1 VNYDQA
7 IMIEAHLAMRALGD
21 TRLDHLDRA
30 RVVAENLERFRS
42 PLGGYEFELGI
53 PQVFSHYSAW
63 SSSGLLELY
72 EVDPDPRW
80 LTNARESL
88 RDLSTVLVDGRDGG
102 VYYGVYEC
110 IPRWVSQCPAG
121 ASSTV
126 DERKVHLSQ
135 SWVERAFALLER
147 AE

>member
-1 VNYDQA
+1 
-7 IMIEAHLAMRALGD
+7 MFG
-21 TRLDHLDRA
+21 
-30 RVVAENLERFRS
+30 
-42 PLGGYEFELGI
+42 
-53 PQVFSHYSAW
+53 HYSAW

-72 EVDPDPRW
+72 EVDPDERW

-88 RDLSTVLVDGRDGG
+88 RDLSTVLFDGPDGG

-121 ASSTV
+121 ASSAV
-126 DERKVHLSQ
+126 DKRKVHLSQ